1 MPAVKVRLSIEYE
14 VEDDDPEAEELGIE
28 IVRAE
33 ADAFA
38 EAVKQHLADAGA
50 KITRFHADY
59 D

>member
-1 MPAVKVRLSIEYE
+1 VKVRLSIEYE

-38 EAVKQHLADAGA
+38 EAVKKHLADAGA